1 MIKEYAIDPAVAADF
16 SNLKQIGNL
25 FDFSNP
31 RRISR
36 FPKKWERMV
45 YEAAAPLGDMNAKRV
60 EEKLKQF
67 KGRKS
72 CLYSFG
78 RNYNPAK
85 DWVENA
91 FESHAV
97 RPFSALICE
106 NDQEPCVK
114 LDDLEDTHPLIH
126 APNSKQVTKSL
137 ANYKA
142 LFDPVFLSVKN
153 IYIVDPY
160 FSTFQDKCIRLYKH
174 WFKILNEC
182 SDAEAMKLSIITSAR
197 NDGPY
202 KLGEENSLITQA
214 RQTFTNGQNLRFT
227 LNAKIIEHSDD
238 MHDRFVITEH
248 AAFTVTSS
256 FIIDN
261 NATMIVNMLTKFDAS
276 NLLTKFND

>member
-1 MIKEYAIDPAVAADF
+1 
-16 SNLKQIGNL
+16 
-25 FDFSNP
+25 
-31 RRISR
+31 
-36 FPKKWERMV
+36 
-45 YEAAAPLGDMNAKRV
+45 
-60 EEKLKQF
+60 
-67 KGRKS
+67 
-72 CLYSFG
+72 
-78 RNYNPAK
+78 
-85 DWVENA
+85 
-91 FESHAV
+91 
-97 RPFSALICE
+97 
-106 NDQEPCVK
+106 
-114 LDDLEDTHPLIH
+114 
-126 APNSKQVTKSL
+126 
-137 ANYKA
+137 
-142 LFDPVFLSVKN
+142 
-153 IYIVDPY
+153 
-160 FSTFQDKCIRLYKH
+160 
-174 WFKILNEC
+174 FKILNEC